1 MTGIIDTERLIIRE
15 IFPEDANDLFE
26 MDADHEV
33 HQYIENKPVNSIEE
47 IYQVIEMIRKQ
58 YMDHGI
64 ARWAV
69 VDKVSQECL
78 GWCGLK
84 FFQEPLNGYQDFYEL
99 GYRFKRKHWHK
110 GYATESAKAILDYAY
125 ENLAIR
131 DIFAIVDPRNE
142 NSKKVLRK
150 LGFNFINTFDYD
162 GDSTDWF
169 ELKK

>member
-26 MDADHEV
+26 MDADPEV

-84 FFQEPLNGYQDFYEL
+84 FFLEPLNGYQDFYEL

-110 GYATESAKAILDYAY
+110 GYATESAKAILDYVY

-131 DIFAIVDPRNE
+131 DVFAIVDPRNE

-162 GDSTDWF
+162 GDTTDWF